1 MSHLTTLTPLIGII
15 AREKTATRPDLYDD
29 ARQEGLIRA
38 WTVEQDKPDA
48 PREYVLAAARRGVG
62 DAVRGRAA
70 FGADSH
76 RGRRDAIDGAESLD
90 MVLTGDASYRG
101 SKGSLSNGISSH
113 EADLTDPAA
122 EAAFLAVEDRDARR
136 RIVRAIRALRAD
148 LRFVVEE
155 RLAGSEFALIAHRA
169 DVSTA
174 TAHRR
179 YKAAVVQLRTSL
191 KESS

>member
-1 MSHLTTLTPLIGII
+1 MSHLATLTPLIGII

-62 DAVRGRAA
+62 DILRGRPG
-70 FGADSH
+70 FGETGRRGWQDAADSAH
-76 RGRRDAIDGAESLD
+76 GFHLDADAAED
-90 MVLTGDASYRG
+90 YA
-101 SKGSLSNGISSH
+101 
-113 EADLTDPAA
+113 EALADPDA
-122 EAAFLAVEDRDARR
+122 EAAFLAVEDRDAFC
-136 RIVRAIRALRAD
+136 RILRAVKALRPD

-155 RLAGSEFALIAHRA
+155 RLAGSDFALIGHRA

-179 YKAAVVQLRTSL
+179 YKAAVVQLRLAL